1 MVNEEILGGLKL
13 ALAKG
18 ESLEQ
23 AMNSFYNA
31 NYKKEEI
38 EEAAIFLNSQPTQ
51 PVKQT
56 TVSKIPQRQISPV
69 KKVRPK
75 KQRLRKQRPIRTKIK
90 QRPARTTIKHRPLR
104 RTIKQRPVRITKKV
118 SDYGKEQKKPEG
130 TGMTIILI
138 FFLLMLLGILAA
150 VFLFKTE
157 LIEFFNNLF

>member
-38 EEAAIFLNSQPTQ
+38 EEAAVFLNSQPTQ
-51 PVKQT
+51 PVAQKT
-56 TVSKIPQRQISPV
+56 ISKIPKSQISRVP
-69 KKVRPK
+69 KIKSKRVRPK
-75 KQRLRKQRPIRTKIK
+75 RIKPRPVKP
-90 QRPARTTIKHRPLR
+90 QSVRTTR
-104 RTIKQRPVRITKKV
+104 RV

-130 TGMTIILI
+130 TVMTIILV
-138 FFLLMLLGILAA
+138 FFLLILLVILTA

-157 LIEFFNNLF
+157 LIEFFNNLI